1 MNCEFLYPNKLSVL
15 CWLQPLASGGSAA
28 FFDGGTG
35 LPAPRRGDLVGSG
48 DGLMELSDN
57 FFLRKQIK
65 IDEMPHDF
73 YKSEDQ
79 LPDELL

>member
-1 MNCEFLYPNKLSVL
+1 MSCAFLYPNKLSVL

-35 LPAPRRGDLVGSG
+35 LPAPRRGDLVGFWG
-48 DGLMELSDN
+48 GFATLSDN

>member
-1 MNCEFLYPNKLSVL
+1 MSCTFLYPNKLSVL

-35 LPAPRRGDLVGSG
+35 LPAPGRGDLVGSR
-48 DGLMELSDN
+48 DGLMALSDN

-65 IDEMPHDF
+65 IDGIPLDF

>member
-1 MNCEFLYPNKLSVL
+1 MSCTFLYPNGLGVP
-15 CWLQPLASGGSAA
+15 CWLRPPAAGGRSR

-35 LPAPRRGDLVGSG
+35 LPAPRRGDLVGAG

-57 FFLRKQIK
+57 FFLRKQIE
-65 IDEMPHDF
+65 IDGIPHDF

>member
-1 MNCEFLYPNKLSVL
+1 MLAPALGSRGLSR
-15 CWLQPLASGGSAA
+15 

-48 DGLMELSDN
+48 DGLMALSDN

-65 IDEMPHDF
+65 IDGIPLGF

>member
-1 MNCEFLYPNKLSVL
+1 MFLYPNGLGVP
-15 CWLQPLASGGSAA
+15 CWLRPLASGGSAA
-28 FFDGGTG
+28 FLGGRIK
-35 LPAPRRGDLVGSG
+35 LPAPERGDLVGSG

-73 YKSEDQ
+73 YKSEDR